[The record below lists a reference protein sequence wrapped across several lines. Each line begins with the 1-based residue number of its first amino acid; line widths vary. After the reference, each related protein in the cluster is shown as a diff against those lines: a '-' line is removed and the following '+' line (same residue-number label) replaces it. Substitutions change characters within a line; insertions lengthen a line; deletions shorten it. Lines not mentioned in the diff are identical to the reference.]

1 MIAPPL
7 GVMQVFPHLVISDLT
22 EALEA
27 MGEVNT
33 LYRDDEIDNGNDNHI
48 GQDSEQRSTFLNAIR
63 GLRMVN
69 VTENSAAL
77 NE

>member
-1 MIAPPL
+1 
-7 GVMQVFPHLVISDLT
+7 
-22 EALEA
+22 

-33 LYRDDEIDNGNDNHI
+33 LYRDEEIDNDNDNYI